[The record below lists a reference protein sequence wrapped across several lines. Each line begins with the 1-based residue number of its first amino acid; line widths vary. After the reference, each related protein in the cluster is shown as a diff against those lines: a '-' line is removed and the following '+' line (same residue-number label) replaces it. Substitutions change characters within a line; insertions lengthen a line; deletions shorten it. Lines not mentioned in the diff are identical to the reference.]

1 MAQILPHCERP
12 EAAAGPRPARP
23 HKSKNNRQLE
33 AEVGAQHVGELS
45 SSMPELILAEHRGDV
60 SHVILDR
67 LETRNALNAELVLA
81 LGEALRGLG

>member
-1 MAQILPHCERP
+1 
-12 EAAAGPRPARP
+12 
-23 HKSKNNRQLE
+23 
-33 AEVGAQHVGELS
+33 
-45 SSMPELILAEHRGDV
+45 MPELILAEHRGDV